1 MNYKL
6 GKYLFTG
13 EYRHKDFPAG
23 IAIFLVAIPL
33 CLGIAHASGAPLLSG
48 LIAGVIGGSSKS
60 GTISREWPN
69 SWVYGY
75 YIIWNSRI
83 R

>member
-13 EYRHKDFPAG
+13 EYWHKDFPAG

-33 CLGIAHASGAPLLSG
+33 CLGIAHASGARF
-48 LIAGVIGGSSKS
+48 ANWV
-60 GTISREWPN
+60 WAN
-69 SWVYGY
+69 SC
-75 YIIWNSRI
+75 
-83 R
+83 